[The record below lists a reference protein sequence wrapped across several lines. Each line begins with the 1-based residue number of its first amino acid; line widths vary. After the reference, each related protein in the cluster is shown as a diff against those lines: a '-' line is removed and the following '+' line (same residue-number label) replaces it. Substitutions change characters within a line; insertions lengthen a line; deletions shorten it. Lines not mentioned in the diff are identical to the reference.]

1 VASHAPHTDSHGHA
15 GSHGDGH
22 DDHGHGH
29 GHGDD
34 HGAGHVLPMK
44 VLLGTWGALMVLTVV
59 TVTVRSIDLG
69 ADLNLLVAMIIATV
83 KATLVCLYFMHLRY
97 DKMFHTVVFISAI
110 LLATLFVTFTLMD
123 GSQYQSD
130 VTWEKDDLS
139 PTPY

>member
-1 VASHAPHTDSHGHA
+1 VAASSHHTDSHAHA
-15 GSHGDGH
+15 GDP
-22 DDHGHGH
+22 DPKAD
-29 GHGDD
+29 HGDD
-34 HGAGHVLPMK
+34 HGGHGMSHVLPMK
-44 VLLGTWGALMVLTVV
+44 VLLGTWGALMVLTVL

-69 ADLNLLVAMIIATV
+69 ADLNLLIAMIIATI

-130 VTWEKDDLS
+130 VSWAKDDLS
-139 PTPY
+139 PAPY

>member
-1 VASHAPHTDSHGHA
+1 VAASSHQTDSHAHA
-15 GSHGDGH
+15 GDPDPHGDHGDGH
-22 DDHGHGH
+22 GGHGMS
-29 GHGDD
+29 
-34 HGAGHVLPMK
+34 HVLPMK
-44 VLLGTWGALMVLTVV
+44 VLLGTWGALMVLTVL

-69 ADLNLLVAMIIATV
+69 ADLNLLIAMIIATI

-130 VTWEKDDLS
+130 VTWGKDDLS
-139 PTPY
+139 PAPYGD